1 MTKDI
6 FKNEGF
12 GSKEIAA
19 AAIKLAL
26 SKNRTE
32 EQQFQLEY
40 SKMGIN
46 TAAVNYGGEFTNS
59 VMKIIERAVVSS
71 KREGVILE
79 NHVEEGAIAG
89 ATREALT
96 QIMPK
101 ALGLNVG
108 GKIGVARY
116 KSHITVAVFFGI
128 GLLHLNE
135 VSIGLGHRVV

>member
-1 MTKDI
+1 MTKEVNR
-6 FKNEGF
+6 NEGF
-12 GSKEIAA
+12 GSKEIAS
-19 AAIKLAL
+19 AAIRFAL
-26 SKNRTE
+26 STDRAE
-32 EQQFQLEY
+32 EKHLQAEY
-40 SKMGIN
+40 LKLGIHA
-46 TAAVNYGGEFTNS
+46 AAVNYGGEFTNS

-71 KREGVILE
+71 KREGVIID

-89 ATREALT
+89 ATREALS

-108 GKIGVARY
+108 GKIGIARY
-116 KSHITVAVFFGI
+116 KSHVSVAVFFGI